1 MQVKKSK
8 QVRKYLDR
16 QNSETRERLESALD
30 DLPSGDVI
38 PIVNMPNTFRL
49 RVGKY
54 RAIFVYDDDIIKV
67 TVLNVR
73 GQVYK
78 KGR

>member
-16 QNSETRERLESALD
+16 QNEETRERLEHALN
-30 DLPSGDVI
+30 DLPKGDVI

-67 TVLNVR
+67 TVLDVR

-78 KGR
+78 RG